1 MGALTS
7 NRKRA
12 DEYANVNTTWSS
24 LIDSRVLKKQ
34 KVSSFEMNS
43 KKGAGWARVEK
54 YPVAKELKREPIAPC
69 TRKFGV
75 GFVGRK
81 RVGRAGGVNGVD
93 GVNGVGISTIDRVGY
108 RFRGKYVESK
118 ASASGTLQCLKIV
131 KEVEEKGNGK
141 VGRRDSSVEEIV
153 VVEDDGVDEVDTDS
167 AMLMRGFQEKKA
179 SRYGTVRGLDSGWG
193 MEGKGKAGSR
203 GSSDKKIVAVK
214 DNGLDEVDVFM
225 FKRRFQEKDAS
236 GHRTIQGLE
245 RGKVVEDKG
254 KEKTGLKDFSVEEIG
269 VVVDE
274 MEGSV
279 VVSDVDME
287 KDNMGSLET
296 MQMAGSEVVDKEVVP
311 VASAGVRKGNIL
323 ESIGRLVSSWYTN
336 IAQVVKD
343 PPAYR
348 KLLNIA
354 ARRDPKLSSLQA
366 QIKLE
371 EKQLHSLQSLRLV
384 KKPEQE
390 DSLRELFVPLTREEE
405 ENVAQALRS
414 NSKKVLVTHEGS
426 NIQITGELI
435 QCLRPGAW
443 LNDEVINLY
452 LELLKERE
460 RRDPKKFL
468 KCHFLNTF
476 FYKKLIGGRGGYDY
490 KSVRRWTTQRKLG
503 YGLLDC
509 EKIFVPIHQEVHWCL
524 AIINKKEQKFQ
535 YLDSLGG
542 RDTKVLRVLEKYYV
556 DEVKDKNGEDID
568 VSSWSYDYIEDLPH
582 QENGSDCGMFMIKYT
597 DFYSRGLGLLFSQSH
612 AINHLLLYWTATL
625 LTGNE
630 SITGN
635 YVASLEENNSQL
647 TRQDW
652 EGFRRLEMDISKKF
666 MTGLSCKYAMQVE
679 FSAKLRVLAGP
690 EIPVHFPLR
699 VE

>member
-12 DEYANVNTTWSS
+12 DEYTNVNTTWSS
-24 LIDSRVLKKQ
+24 LIDSRALKKQ

-81 RVGRAGGVNGVD
+81 RVGRAGGVDGVNGVDGVD
-93 GVNGVGISTIDRVGY
+93 GVNGVEISTIDRVGY
-108 RFRGKYVESK
+108 RLRSRYVESK
-118 ASASGTLQCLKIV
+118 ASAYGTLQCLKNV
-131 KEVEEKGNGK
+131 KEVEEKGKGK

-153 VVEDDGVDEVDTDS
+153 VVEDDGVDS
-167 AMLMRGFQEKKA
+167 SMFMRGFQEKEA
-179 SRYGTVRGLDSGWG
+179 CRYGTVRGFDSGWG
-193 MEGKGKAGSR
+193 MERKGKAGSR
-203 GSSDKKIVAVK
+203 DSSDKKIVVVK
-214 DNGLDEVDVFM
+214 DNGLDEVDADA
-225 FKRRFQEKDAS
+225 FKRRFQEKEAS
-236 GHRTIQGLE
+236 GHRTIRGLE
-245 RGKVVEDKG
+245 RGKVVVGKG
-254 KEKTGLKDFSVEEIG
+254 KEKTGLKDSSVEEIG

-274 MEGSV
+274 MEGYV

-287 KDNMGSLET
+287 KDNVRSLQT

-311 VASAGVRKGNIL
+311 VTSIGVRKESMV
-323 ESIGRLVSSWYTN
+323 ESIGRLVGSWLTN
-336 IAQVVKD
+336 LVQVVKD

-348 KLLNIA
+348 KLLDIA

-371 EKQLHSLQSLRLV
+371 EKQLHSLQSLRPV
-384 KKPEQE
+384 KKPEPE
-390 DSLRELFVPLTREEE
+390 DSSGELFVPLTREEE
-405 ENVAQALRS
+405 ENVARALRS

-468 KCHFLNTF
+468 KCHFFNTF
-476 FYKKLIGGRGGYDY
+476 FYKKLIVGRGGYDY

-509 EKIFVPIHQEVHWCL
+509 EKIFVPIHQKVHWCL
-524 AIINKKEQKFQ
+524 AIINNRERKFQ

-542 RDTKVLRVLEKYYV
+542 RDTEVLRVLAKYYV

-568 VSSWSYDYIEDLPH
+568 VSSWSHDYIEDLPH

-597 DFYSRGLGLLFSQSH
+597 DFYSRGLGLLFSQ
-612 AINHLLLYWTATL
+612 
-625 LTGNE
+625 
-630 SITGN
+630 
-635 YVASLEENNSQL
+635 ENMPYFRCRTVKEILQL
-647 TRQDW
+647 RAD
-652 EGFRRLEMDISKKF
+652 
-666 MTGLSCKYAMQVE
+666 
-679 FSAKLRVLAGP
+679 
-690 EIPVHFPLR
+690 
-699 VE
+699 

>member
-12 DEYANVNTTWSS
+12 DEYSNVNTTCSS
-24 LIDSRVLKKQ
+24 LIDFRVLKKQ

-81 RVGRAGGVNGVD
+81 RVGRAGQVD
-93 GVNGVGISTIDRVGY
+93 GVGIRTIDRVGY
-108 RFRGKYVESK
+108 TLRSRYVESK
-118 ASASGTLQCLKIV
+118 ASAYGTLQCLKNV
-131 KEVEEKGNGK
+131 KEVGEKGKGK
-141 VGRRDSSVEEIV
+141 VGRRDCSVEEIV
-153 VVEDDGVDEVDTDS
+153 VVEDDGVDADS
-167 AMLMRGFQEKKA
+167 FKFSRGFQEKEA
-179 SRYGTVRGLDSGWG
+179 SRYGMVRGFDSGRG
-193 MEGKGKAGSR
+193 MEGKGKGKAGSR
-203 GSSDKKIVAVK
+203 DSVDKKIVVVK
-214 DNGLDEVDVFM
+214 DNGLDEVDAHGFM
-225 FKRRFQEKDAS
+225 IKRRFHEKDAS
-236 GHRTIQGLE
+236 GHRMIRGLE
-245 RGKVVEDKG
+245 RGKVVEGKG
-254 KEKTGLKDFSVEEIG
+254 KEKTGLKDSSVEEIG

-274 MEGSV
+274 MEGYV
-279 VVSDVDME
+279 VVSDDDME
-287 KDNMGSLET
+287 RDNVGLLET
-296 MQMAGSEVVDKEVVP
+296 TQMAGSEVVDKEVVP
-311 VASAGVRKGNIL
+311 VASVGVQKESIV
-323 ESIGRLVSSWYTN
+323 ESIGRVLGSWLTN
-336 IAQVVKD
+336 LAQVVKG

-348 KLLNIA
+348 KLLDIA

-366 QIKLE
+366 QIMLE

-384 KKPEQE
+384 KKPEPE
-390 DSLRELFVPLTREEE
+390 GDSSRELFVPLTREDE
-405 ENVAQALRS
+405 ENVARALRF
-414 NSKKVLVTHEGS
+414 NTKKVLVTHEGS
-426 NIQITGELI
+426 NIQITGELV

-468 KCHFLNTF
+468 KCHFFNTF
-476 FYKKLIGGRGGYDY
+476 FYKKLIGGRSGYDY

-503 YGLLDC
+503 YGLLEC

-542 RDTKVLRVLEKYYV
+542 RDTKVLKVLAKYYV

-568 VSSWSYDYIEDLPH
+568 VSSWSYDYIKDLPH

-597 DFYSRGLGLLFSQSH
+597 DFYSRGLGLLFSQ
-612 AINHLLLYWTATL
+612 
-625 LTGNE
+625 
-630 SITGN
+630 
-635 YVASLEENNSQL
+635 ENMPY
-647 TRQDW
+647 
-652 EGFRRLEMDISKKF
+652 FRRR
-666 MTGLSCKYAMQVE
+666 T
-679 FSAKLRVLAGP
+679 AKEILQLRAD
-690 EIPVHFPLR
+690 
-699 VE
+699 